1 MTIDKRM
8 SDYVDHTRDY
18 LQQLVCQIIKVYL
31 QSGGVETTNS
41 DANLQQIENDRDRLI
56 DMVNNLAE
64 VEKRKVKTH

>member
-1 MTIDKRM
+1 MTIDKKM
-8 SDYVDHTRDY
+8 SDYVDHSRDY

-31 QSGGVETTNS
+31 QSASIEISNS
-41 DANLQQIENDRDRLI
+41 DATLQQIETDRDRLI

>member
-1 MTIDKRM
+1 MTIDKKM

-31 QSGGVETTNS
+31 QSGGVETTSS

-64 VEKRKVKTH
+64 VEKRKVKKH

>member
-18 LQQLVCQIIKVYL
+18 LQQIVCQIVKIYL
-31 QSGGVETTNS
+31 QSASLEISNS
-41 DANLQQIENDRDRLI
+41 DASLQQIEADKDRLV
-56 DMVNNLAE
+56 DMINNLAE

>member
-18 LQQLVCQIIKVYL
+18 LQQLVCQVIKVYL
-31 QSGGVETTNS
+31 QSASVEISNS
-41 DANLQQIENDRDRLI
+41 DATLQQIEADKERLI

>member
-1 MTIDKRM
+1 M

>member
-18 LQQLVCQIIKVYL
+18 LQQMVCQIVKIYL
-31 QSGGVETTNS
+31 QSASLEISNS
-41 DANLQQIENDRDRLI
+41 DASLQQIEADKDRLV
-56 DMVNNLAE
+56 DMINNLAE

>member
-18 LQQLVCQIIKVYL
+18 LQQMVCQIVKIYL
-31 QSGGVETTNS
+31 QSASLEISNS
-41 DANLQQIENDRDRLI
+41 DASLQQIENDKNRLI
-56 DMVNNLAE
+56 DMINNLAE

>member
-1 MTIDKRM
+1 M

-31 QSGGVETTNS
+31 QSASVEISNP

>member
-1 MTIDKRM
+1 M

-18 LQQLVCQIIKVYL
+18 LQQLVCQMIKVYL

-41 DANLQQIENDRDRLI
+41 DANLQQIENDRNRLV

>member
-1 MTIDKRM
+1 MRIVKKM

-31 QSGGVETTNS
+31 QSASIEISNS
-41 DANLQQIENDRDRLI
+41 DATLQQIETDRDRLI

>member
-1 MTIDKRM
+1 M

-31 QSGGVETTNS
+31 QSASIEISNS
-41 DANLQQIENDRDRLI
+41 DATLQQIETDRGRLI

>member
-18 LQQLVCQIIKVYL
+18 LQQMVCQIVKIYL
-31 QSGGVETTNS
+31 QSASLEISNS
-41 DANLQQIENDRDRLI
+41 DASLQQIEADKDRLVEMI
-56 DMVNNLAE
+56 NNLAE

>member
-1 MTIDKRM
+1 M

-31 QSGGVETTNS
+31 QSGGVETTSS

>member
-18 LQQLVCQIIKVYL
+18 LQQMVCQIVKIYL
-31 QSGGVETTNS
+31 QSASLEISNS
-41 DANLQQIENDRDRLI
+41 DASLQQIENDKNRLV
-56 DMVNNLAE
+56 DMINNLAE

>member
-1 MTIDKRM
+1 MTIDKKM
-8 SDYVDHTRDY
+8 SEYVDHTRDY

-41 DANLQQIENDRDRLI
+41 DANLQQIENDRNRLV

>member
-1 MTIDKRM
+1 MTIDKKM

-18 LQQLVCQIIKVYL
+18 LQQLVCQMIKVYL
-31 QSGGVETTNS
+31 QSASVEISNS
-41 DANLQQIENDRDRLI
+41 DATLQQIEADKDRLI

>member
-18 LQQLVCQIIKVYL
+18 LQQMVCQIVKIYL
-31 QSGGVETTNS
+31 QSASLEISNS
-41 DANLQQIENDRDRLI
+41 DANLQQIEADKDRLV
-56 DMVNNLAE
+56 DMINNLAE

>member
-1 MTIDKRM
+1 MTIDKKM

-31 QSGGVETTNS
+31 QSASIEISNS
-41 DANLQQIENDRDRLI
+41 DATLQQIETDRGRLI

>member
-1 MTIDKRM
+1 MTIDKKM
-8 SDYVDHTRDY
+8 SDYVDHTRGY

-31 QSGGVETTNS
+31 QSGGVETTSS
-41 DANLQQIENDRDRLI
+41 DANLQQIENDRDRLV

>member
-31 QSGGVETTNS
+31 QSGGVETTSS
-41 DANLQQIENDRDRLI
+41 DANLQQIENDRDRLV

-64 VEKRKVKTH
+64 VEKRKIKTH

>member
-1 MTIDKRM
+1 MTIDKKM

-31 QSGGVETTNS
+31 QSGGVETTSS
-41 DANLQQIENDRDRLI
+41 DANLQQIENDRGRLI

>member
-31 QSGGVETTNS
+31 QSASIEISNS
-41 DANLQQIENDRDRLI
+41 DATLQQIEADKDRLI

-64 VEKRKVKTH
+64 VEKRKIKTH